1 VKESF
6 SHISHTFLMALRKRA
21 GICLC
26 GLSWSPNQCS
36 LSLSS
41 QAFWN
46 VPSRNSSPEKEC
58 EFWICFFNE
67 LLRKSSPLLLTIQLP
82 LSNLQRLALNYL
94 QEKPDHN
101 EPAAPTSPLWR
112 MNGQ

>member
-1 VKESF
+1 
-6 SHISHTFLMALRKRA
+6 MALRKRA

-36 LSLSS
+36 LSLSLS
-41 QAFWN
+41 LCAQAFWN
-46 VPSRNSSPEKEC
+46 VPSRNSSPEERV
-58 EFWICFFNE
+58 WILDLLFNG

-94 QEKPDHN
+94 QENPDHS
-101 EPAAPTSPLWR
+101 EPAAPTSPPWR
-112 MNGQ
+112 MNSQ

>member
-1 VKESF
+1 
-6 SHISHTFLMALRKRA
+6 MALRKRA

-36 LSLSS
+36 LSLSLS
-41 QAFWN
+41 LC
-46 VPSRNSSPEKEC
+46 SGILEC
-58 EFWICFFNE
+58 SFTKFLPRKRVWILDLFFNG

-94 QEKPDHN
+94 QEKPDHS
-101 EPAAPTSPLWR
+101 EPAAPTSPPWR
-112 MNGQ
+112 MNSQ